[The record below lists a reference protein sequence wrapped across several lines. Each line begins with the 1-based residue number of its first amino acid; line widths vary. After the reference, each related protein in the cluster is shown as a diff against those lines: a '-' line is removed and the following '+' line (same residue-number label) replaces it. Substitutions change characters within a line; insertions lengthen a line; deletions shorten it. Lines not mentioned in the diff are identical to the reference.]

1 MWSLNCCSSVTQSC
15 PTLCDPM
22 DCSTPGLPVLH
33 HLPEFAQVHIPCI
46 GDAIQPS
53 PPLIPSSPSALYLP
67 QHQGL
72 FQRVICSHQMTKLLE
87 LQSASVLPVNI
98 QGWSPFRL
106 TGLISLLSEGLS
118 GAFSS
123 TTVWRHQFFGAR
135 PSLRSS
141 SHNHTWPLGR
151 P

>member
-1 MWSLNCCSSVTQSC
+1 MWSLNCSVTRSC

-22 DCSTPGLPVLH
+22 VCSMPGLPVLH
-33 HLPEFAQVHIPCI
+33 RLPEFAQVHIPCI
-46 GDAIQPS
+46 GGAIQPS
-53 PPLIPSSPSALYLP
+53 HPIPSSPSALYLS

-72 FQRVICSHQMTKLLE
+72 FQRVICLHQMTKLLE

-106 TGLISLLSEGLS
+106 TGLIFFLSEGLS
-118 GAFSS
+118 GVFSS
-123 TTVWRHQFFGAR
+123 TTVWRHQFFGAL

-141 SHNHTWPLGR
+141 SHNHAWPLGR